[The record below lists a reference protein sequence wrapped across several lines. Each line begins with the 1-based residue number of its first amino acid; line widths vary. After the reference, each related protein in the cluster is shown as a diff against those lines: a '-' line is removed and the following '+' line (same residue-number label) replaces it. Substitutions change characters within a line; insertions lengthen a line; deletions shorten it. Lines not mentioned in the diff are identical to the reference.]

1 MWCVVQVRQ
10 GEEESVRRQCQ
21 EKLSSDLVKNCYV
34 FYYEEKK
41 HIRGEWV
48 IQEKP
53 LFPGYVFMVTDEAD
67 RLSDELVRIKGK
79 TKLLETAD
87 KVVPLSDSEVEFLMT
102 FGGKEQTIE
111 MSEGVIERSK
121 VKIYSGPLVGKKSG
135 TKSERYWIIKS
146 FVSYIFGQIAI
157 LIFVSYGNK
166 IVAYDYLKYRCY
178 KDVYYFL
185 NKNIFKMYSNL
196 RI

>member
-10 GEEESVRRQCQ
+10 GSEESVRQQCR
-21 EKLSSDLVKNCYV
+21 EKLSPDLVKNCYV

-48 IQEKP
+48 IQERP

-67 RLSDELVRIKGK
+67 RLGDELLRIKGQ
-79 TKLLETAD
+79 TKLLEMD
-87 KVVPLSDSEVEFLMT
+87 DRVLSLSKAEEDFLKA

-121 VKIYSGPLVGKKSG
+121 VRVYSGPLVGK
-135 TKSERYWIIKS
+135 ERYICKIDRHKRRA
-146 FVSYIFGQIAI
+146 FLELPMLGQRRRIQVGLEIVS
-157 LIFVSYGNK
+157 K
-166 IVAYDYLKYRCY
+166 T
-178 KDVYYFL
+178 
-185 NKNIFKMYSNL
+185 
-196 RI
+196 

>member
-1 MWCVVQVRQ
+1 MWCVLQVRQ

-53 LFPGYVFMVTDEAD
+53 FFPGYVFMVTDEAD

-79 TKLLETAD
+79 TKLLEMAD
-87 KVVPLSDSEVEFLMT
+87 KVAPLSDSEVEFLKT

-121 VKIYSGPLVGKKSG
+121 VKIYSGPLVGK
-135 TKSERYWIIKS
+135 ERYICKIDRHKRRA
-146 FVSYIFGQIAI
+146 FLELPMLGERRRVQVGLEIVS
-157 LIFVSYGNK
+157 K
-166 IVAYDYLKYRCY
+166 T
-178 KDVYYFL
+178 
-185 NKNIFKMYSNL
+185 
-196 RI
+196 

>member
-10 GEEESVRRQCQ
+10 GEEESVRQQCQ

-67 RLSDELVRIKGK
+67 RLIRD
-79 TKLLETAD
+79 
-87 KVVPLSDSEVEFLMT
+87 
-102 FGGKEQTIE
+102 
-111 MSEGVIERSK
+111 
-121 VKIYSGPLVGKKSG
+121 
-135 TKSERYWIIKS
+135 
-146 FVSYIFGQIAI
+146 
-157 LIFVSYGNK
+157 
-166 IVAYDYLKYRCY
+166 
-178 KDVYYFL
+178 
-185 NKNIFKMYSNL
+185 
-196 RI
+196 